1 MKATKHILSITLILI
16 ITLSSL
22 HFIKNKSKT
31 KIVNYMLSNIEALA
45 QNENYHRVEC
55 FGIGTIDCP
64 ISNTK
69 RDYIAYDYIAY

>member
-1 MKATKHILSITLILI
+1 MLLSIL
-16 ITLSSL
+16 LSSL
-22 HFIKNKSKT
+22 LFLKKESNT
-31 KIVNYMLSNIEALA
+31 KIQNYMLLNVEALA